1 MANVARICYPS
12 WFCYSNGVIKVA
24 LINTAILLVGTIS
37 NTANK
42 TNAIPGQMNIIQS
55 LVASN
60 IVSDANIFTMTNDA
74 RVNAISKS
82 YTTMTNSFNGR
93 IDSNIIKVF
102 GEIAQREYWM

>member
-1 MANVARICYPS
+1 M
-12 WFCYSNGVIKVA
+12 A

-42 TNAIPGQMNIIQS
+42 TNTIPGQMNITQS

>member
-1 MANVARICYPS
+1 M
-12 WFCYSNGVIKVA
+12 A
-24 LINTAILLVGTIS
+24 LINTAILLVGTTS

-42 TNAIPGQMNIIQS
+42 INAIPGQMKITQS

-60 IVSDANIFTMTNDA
+60 IVSDANIFTMTTMA
-74 RVNAISKS
+74 MQNAASKS
-82 YTTMTNSFNGR
+82 YTTMTNSINGR